1 MAMPTRLSAVT
12 TAAKSGLAISAGPR
26 DSLATHFAIGA
37 FWALVGAVVSRGLAL
52 ASSVV
57 AGRLLG
63 PTGFGEIGMI
73 QSTQGL
79 FGIVAGA
86 GLGLAATKFVAEF
99 RSTDPT
105 KSGRCATLATT
116 IALVSGTVMA
126 LVLLALSGVMAS
138 SVLRAP
144 HLTVELRV
152 ATGLVLFGTINGVQ
166 TGALVGF
173 GDFRTLAV
181 LNSIRGVC
189 LCVSLIAGIELGGVL
204 GGVIGLFL
212 TEGIAVLANHVA
224 LPRLLPE
231 TVAWQDRPAACR
243 DVDML

>member
-12 TAAKSGLAISAGPR
+12 TAAKRLAISAGPR

-37 FWALVGAVVSRGLAL
+37 FWALVGAVVSRGLTL

-99 RSTDPT
+99 RSTDPVKT
-105 KSGRCATLATT
+105 RRCATLATT

-126 LVLLALSGVMAS
+126 LVLLALSRGLAS
-138 SVLRAP
+138 SVL
-144 HLTVELRV
+144 
-152 ATGLVLFGTINGVQ
+152 
-166 TGALVGF
+166 
-173 GDFRTLAV
+173 
-181 LNSIRGVC
+181 
-189 LCVSLIAGIELGGVL
+189 
-204 GGVIGLFL
+204 
-212 TEGIAVLANHVA
+212 
-224 LPRLLPE
+224 
-231 TVAWQDRPAACR
+231 
-243 DVDML
+243 